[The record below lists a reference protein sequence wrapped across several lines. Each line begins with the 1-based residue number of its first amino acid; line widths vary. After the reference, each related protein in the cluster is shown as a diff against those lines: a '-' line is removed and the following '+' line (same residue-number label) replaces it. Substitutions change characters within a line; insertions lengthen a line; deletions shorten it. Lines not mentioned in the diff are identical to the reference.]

1 MGPESATR
9 TCTASV
15 AAGRIPV
22 DGFAE
27 RMIFTPQLCPKGDG
41 PDVCLITPVCDEFTL
56 QYLLSQ
62 GHSCAQLS
70 WQRLP
75 TRQAPAA
82 GNAATAAP
90 TTAFITFPM
99 AGTCPVPGWTV
110 LSKSCC
116 ARHTAVSSCSQLKS
130 PSCLLCRSEQR

>member
-15 AAGRIPV
+15 AAGRVPV

-41 PDVCLITPVCDEFTL
+41 PNVCLITPVCDESSTH
-56 QYLLSQ
+56 YLLSQ

-75 TRQAPAA
+75 DRSARAA
-82 GNAATAAP
+82 VNTAMAALTAD
-90 TTAFITFPM
+90 FITFPI
-99 AGTCPVPGWTV
+99 AGTCPVPRWTV
-110 LSKSCC
+110 LSKSC
-116 ARHTAVSSCSQLKS
+116 
-130 PSCLLCRSEQR
+130 